1 MKFLLAMMVLF
12 SLSAFAKEG
21 GNGGDVIVCR
31 DANSE
36 IKSVELLD
44 YYEARAMRQ
53 FKIQEYP
60 NMTDEQF
67 ITAIGNKINSMEDFV
82 IPFNTK
88 EALELMGAVRN
99 FIKTG
104 QSSVK
109 GILFTNEVLSDIS
122 DSEELFIPR
131 GCYVEQIAI
140 WQYPSF
146 PEDPRFI
153 MQADLLKRLSDRDLR
168 GLVLHEMIYK
178 TLYTRSFG
186 DLLKDS
192 YSPRYLHEKLM
203 SRDLKEFMFKD
214 YFQFIQGLYWRQ
226 GTAEGKAYLKKGK
239 YYLEIYKAIPQTDGT
254 FEMQIIDTDV
264 TITLNKEGKI
274 DRAATFKSGS
284 IRVSPFYQ
292 LMLNNYDPGMLFVTF
307 AEIPFIDPNMR
318 HFIGM
323 RFGENVMK
331 VKLNPYSGNGPLANW
346 GLTFKSADFK
356 TKNVTVSATPSPM
369 AQTITKKFYVD
380 FTENFDVVIKELPA
394 PSNY

>member
-1 MKFLLAMMVLF
+1 MKSLLALLMLV

-31 DANSE
+31 DGNGE
-36 IKSVELLD
+36 IKSIELLD
-44 YYEARAMRQ
+44 YYEARAMRK
-53 FKIQEYP
+53 FPVLEYP
-60 NMTDEQF
+60 GMTDEQF
-67 ITAIGNKINSMEDFV
+67 ITAIGSKINSLEDFIV
-82 IPFNTK
+82 PFNTK
-88 EALELMGAVRN
+88 EALELMSAVRN

-104 QSSVK
+104 ESNVK
-109 GILFTNEVLSDIS
+109 GILFTNEVLTDIS
-122 DSEELFIPR
+122 DSEELFVPR

-153 MQADLLKRLSDRDLR
+153 MQADLLKKLSDRDLR

-203 SRDLKEFMFKD
+203 SRDLKEFTFAD
-214 YFQFIQGLYWRQ
+214 YFQFIRGLYYRQ
-226 GTAEGKAYLKKGK
+226 GTAEGKAYIKKGK
-239 YYLEIYKAIPQTDGT
+239 LFLEIYHAIPQTDGT
-254 FEMQIIDTDV
+254 FEMPVIDTDI
-264 TITLNKEGKI
+264 TITLNKNGVI

-284 IRVSPFYQ
+284 IRISPYIE
-292 LMLNNYDPGMLFVTF
+292 MGIGGWDPGSLFVTF
-307 AEIPFIDPNMR
+307 AEIPFIDPNVT

-331 VKLNPYSGNGPLANW
+331 VNLNPYGGSGPASKY
-346 GLTFKSADFK
+346 GLSFKGLNFK
-356 TKNVTVSATPSPM
+356 NNYVTVLAAPEQRARSYS
-369 AQTITKKFYVD
+369 KKFYVD
-380 FTENFDVVIKELPA
+380 FTENFEVVIKELP
-394 PSNY
+394 